1 MPTQNIQHPY
11 ECFGLHLTMDC
22 YGCDRGALSDLEGI
36 YAFLDEAPAR
46 IGMTKIMPPYVFK
59 YHGKVPEDWGLSGF
73 VLIAESHISIHT
85 FPDRGYLSLDVFSCK
100 PFNTCQAGDLVIK
113 QFRVARV
120 ESQVLNRGLEFPRAL
135 KPVAEHLFQERH
147 QLAEVVK

>member
-1 MPTQNIQHPY
+1 MPAQDLQKPY
-11 ECFGLHLTMDC
+11 ECFGVHLTMDG

-73 VLIAESHISIHT
+73 VLIAESHISLHT
-85 FPDRGYLSLDVFSCK
+85 FPDRGYLSLDIFSCK
-100 PFNTCQAGDLVIK
+100 PFDTCQAGDLVIK
-113 QFRVARV
+113 QFRVTRHEA
-120 ESQVLNRGLEFPRAL
+120 QVLNRGLEFPRNL
-135 KPVAEHLFQERH
+135 SLVEKHLRGERGGN
-147 QLAEVVK
+147 V